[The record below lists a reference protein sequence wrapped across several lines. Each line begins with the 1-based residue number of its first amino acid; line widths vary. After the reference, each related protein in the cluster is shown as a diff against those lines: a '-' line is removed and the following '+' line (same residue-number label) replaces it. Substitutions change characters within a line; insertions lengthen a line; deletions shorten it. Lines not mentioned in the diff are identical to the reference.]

1 MLLNVGLD
9 HRRRPQVVRRVGSR
23 HHPVA
28 EAERITGP
36 ESATKN
42 TLLKRIATQNDAS
55 QSQTSVQN
63 LCQNASDHAQI
74 KTGSSQD
81 SNLASRFKVRTFS
94 PAHQV
99 PNLSWGRETILTLSP
114 FLTDVCRSYSSFG
127 SNTSS
132 SDCQFLVISGAWNL
146 RTPCCVRWLRC
157 SRCVS
162 RRCCVSKVSSLTMV
176 TYNHFPRL

>member
-81 SNLASRFKVRTFS
+81 SNLASRFKVRTFFPCS
-94 PAHQV
+94 PSSQSV
-99 PNLSWGRETILTLSP
+99 LGQTDNLTLSP
-114 FLTDVCRSYSSFG
+114 LLLTDVCRSYSSFG
-127 SNTSS
+127 FNTSS

-146 RTPCCVRWLRC
+146 RTPCCVWWLRC
-157 SRCVS
+157 SRCIS
-162 RRCCVSKVSSLTMV
+162 RRCCVSKVSSLPMV
-176 TYNHFPRL
+176 T